1 MVWSSLNERYQQ
13 LFFEKIL
20 FHGPSLKN
28 TLFCLRTEMNQ
39 GLEMRSFV
47 LNKEAKSD

>member
-13 LFFEKIL
+13 FFSEKIL
-20 FHGPSLKN
+20 FHGPSLKS
-28 TLFCLRTEMNQ
+28 TLFCQRTEMNQ
-39 GLEMRSFV
+39 RLEIRSFV

>member
-1 MVWSSLNERYQQ
+1 MSDTNN
-13 LFFEKIL
+13 FFSKKIL

-39 GLEMRSFV
+39 GLEIRYFV